1 MLKKFIFRML
11 FNMTVNNFLS
21 FFFGFLLGVLFFISN
36 SKIKTVTLSRK
47 KSRNDRVMA
56 VRNSEKNK
64 KTERH

>member
-1 MLKKFIFRML
+1 ML
-11 FNMTVNNFLS
+11 FNMPVNNFLS
-21 FFFGFLLGVLFFISN
+21 FFVGFLLGVLFFISN

-47 KSRNDRVMA
+47 KKSRNDRVMA